1 MRNRSLEQCSAAV
14 PPRASTEA
22 PSSLRA
28 VRDHGRWPVVV
39 RLIGTLLL
47 ALASAGC
54 GDTLG
59 ASCEETS
66 DCDDGQICGDPQGT
80 DASICFIP
88 CESDGECEDNAG
100 SGSTCQIL
108 PQASS
113 GYCSAAD

>member
-1 MRNRSLEQCSAAV
+1 ME
-14 PPRASTEA
+14 AS
-22 PSSLRA
+22 SSLGAGCPR
-28 VRDHGRWPVVV
+28 RRWPLVAS
-39 RLIGTLLL
+39 LIGTLLL
-47 ALASAGC
+47 ALACAGC

-59 ASCEETS
+59 ADCEDDS

-88 CESDGECEDNAG
+88 CETDSECEDNAG

>member
-1 MRNRSLEQCSAAV
+1 MNHPSLECRGVLAGTPVETRSSSRAA
-14 PPRASTEA
+14 RY
-22 PSSLRA
+22 L
-28 VRDHGRWPVVV
+28 GRWPVIAP
-39 RLIGTLLL
+39 LLGTLVLVL
-47 ALASAGC
+47 AGAGC

-59 ASCEETS
+59 ASCEDSS

-88 CESDGECEDNAG
+88 CEGDAECEDKAG

>member
-1 MRNRSLEQCSAAV
+1 MDHPSLERDSAVV
-14 PPRASTEA
+14 PARAPVEA
-22 PSSLRA
+22 SPSSRA
-28 VRDHGRWPVVV
+28 VRHRGRWPVVAQV
-39 RLIGTLLL
+39 IGALLL
-47 ALASAGC
+47 ALVSAGC
-54 GDTLG
+54 DTLG

-88 CESDGECEDNAG
+88 CESDSECEEDPG
-100 SGSTCQIL
+100 GGSTCQIL